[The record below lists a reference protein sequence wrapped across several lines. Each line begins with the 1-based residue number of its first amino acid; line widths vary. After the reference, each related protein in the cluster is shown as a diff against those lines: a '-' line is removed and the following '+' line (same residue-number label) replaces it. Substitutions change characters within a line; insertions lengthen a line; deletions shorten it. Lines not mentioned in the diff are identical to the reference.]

1 MPHPP
6 HAPVPSTA
14 PPQAPERPDPSR
26 HFRRFLLVNAGL
38 LLISL
43 LANLVLER
51 PVFSVVHALMLAA
64 VGVSWGIAARW
75 GWRTAKRWY
84 LAALMPYMISFAFI
98 GQIESFDI
106 LWMLLFPPIA
116 AFLVERPR
124 NLILWDTTFL
134 ALVACVFTLHWTRL
148 YPLMYTDIALGG
160 QLTALFFLAVI
171 SWFMQGYK
179 AQLADVQR
187 AFRQQLERQVD
198 DGFQQIRGL
207 NRELESTQ
215 TDLVRLLG
223 ELCEARS
230 EETGNHVARVAAYA
244 RHLATLAGLPERHVT
259 SIYQAAPLHD
269 VGKIAIPDRILN
281 KPGRLS
287 DEEFREMQ
295 AHTHL
300 GHGILKA
307 SGRPLLQAAATIA
320 HEHHERWDGNG
331 YPRGLS
337 GTGISIEGRI
347 VAIADVFDA
356 LSFRRAYKPAW
367 ADEHIRD
374 LFTAERGRQFD
385 PDLTDLFLA
394 HYADFVTLR
403 DRTR

>member
-1 MPHPP
+1 MSQPP
-6 HAPVPSTA
+6 HAPVPDTTPIQSPA
-14 PPQAPERPDPSR
+14 RPDPSR
-26 HFRRFLLVNAGL
+26 HFRRFLLVNAVL

-51 PVFSVVHALMLAA
+51 PVFSVVHTLMLAA
-64 VGVSWGIAARW
+64 VGASWGAAARW
-75 GWRTAKRWY
+75 GWRMAKRWY
-84 LAALMPYMISFAFI
+84 LTALMPYLISFAFI

-124 NLILWDTTFL
+124 SLILWDATFL
-134 ALVACVFTLHWTRL
+134 ALVTGVYTLHWTRL
-148 YPLMYTDIALGG
+148 YPLMYTDIALGA

-198 DGFQQIRGL
+198 DGLQQIRGL

-244 RHLATLAGLPERHVT
+244 RHLATLAGLPEHHVT
-259 SIYQAAPLHD
+259 SIHQAAPLHD

-281 KPGRLS
+281 KPGRLT

-295 AHTHL
+295 SHTHL

-337 GTGISIEGRI
+337 GTGISIEGRL

-356 LSFRRAYKPAW
+356 LSFKRVYKPAW
-367 ADEHIRD
+367 SDEHIRD
-374 LFTAERGRQFD
+374 LFANERGRQFD
-385 PDLTDLFLA
+385 PDLTDLFLG

-403 DRTR
+403 DRTG

>member
-1 MPHPP
+1 MTRGAG
-6 HAPVPSTA
+6 APS
-14 PPQAPERPDPSR
+14 RPDAGL
-26 HFRRFLLVNAGL
+26 HFRRFLLISAVL
-38 LLISL
+38 LVISL
-43 LANLVLER
+43 LANLIIDR
-51 PVFSVVHALMLAA
+51 PTFSLVHGLMLAA
-64 VGVSWGIAARW
+64 VALSGWIERRR
-75 GWRTAKRWY
+75 GWRVAKRWF
-84 LAALMPYMISFAFI
+84 LGALMPYFLSFAFI
-98 GQIESFDI
+98 GELQSFDI

-124 NLILWDTTFL
+124 SLIGWDAAFL
-134 ALVACVFTLHWTRL
+134 SLVTLVYTLHWTRT
-148 YPLMYTDIALGG
+148 YPLEYSDTALGS
-160 QLTALFFLAVI
+160 QLTALLFLSVL

-179 AQLADVQR
+179 ARLAEVQR
-187 AFRQQLERQVD
+187 AFRVQLEDQVD
-198 DGFQQIRGL
+198 DGLKQIRGL

-244 RHLATLAGLPERHVT
+244 RHLAWLAGLPDEHVT
-259 SIYQAAPLHD
+259 AIHQAAPLHD

-281 KPGRLS
+281 KPGRLT

-295 AHTHL
+295 SHTHL

-331 YPRGLS
+331 YPRGLAGS
-337 GTGISIEGRI
+337 AISIEGRL

-356 LSFRRAYKPAW
+356 LSFARAYKPAW
-367 ADEHIRD
+367 DDGRIRE

-385 PDLTDLFLA
+385 PRLTDLFLGN
-394 HYADFVTLR
+394 YADFIELR
-403 DRTR
+403 NGAG

>member
-1 MPHPP
+1 MSH
-6 HAPVPSTA
+6 
-14 PPQAPERPDPSR
+14 PPQAPVPGTSPTRSPARPDPNR

-43 LANLVLER
+43 LANLILER
-51 PVFSVVHALMLAA
+51 PVFSLVHALMLAA
-64 VGVSWGIAARW
+64 VATSWGVAGGW
-75 GWRTAKRWY
+75 GWRVATRWY
-84 LAALMPYMISFAFI
+84 LAALMPYLISFAFI

-124 NLILWDTTFL
+124 SLILWDATFL
-134 ALVACVFTLHWTRL
+134 ALVAGVYTLHWIRL
-148 YPLMYTDIALGG
+148 YPLMFTDLALGA

-187 AFRQQLERQVD
+187 AFRQQLEHQVD
-198 DGFQQIRGL
+198 DGLQRIRGL

-230 EETGNHVARVAAYA
+230 KETGNHVARVAAYA
-244 RHLATLAGLPERHVT
+244 RHLATLAGLPEHHVT
-259 SIYQAAPLHD
+259 SIHQAAPLHD
-269 VGKIAIPDRILN
+269 VGKIAIPDQILN
-281 KPGRLS
+281 KPGRLT
-287 DEEFREMQ
+287 DAEFREMQ

-300 GHGILKA
+300 GYGILSA

-337 GTGISIEGRI
+337 GQGISIEGRL

-356 LSFRRAYKPAW
+356 LSFERAYKPAW
-367 ADEHIRD
+367 ADERIRD
-374 LFTAERGRQFD
+374 LFITERGRQFD
-385 PDLTDLFLA
+385 PDLTDLFLG
-394 HYADFVTLR
+394 HYADFVALR
-403 DRTR
+403 DRTG

>member
-1 MPHPP
+1 MPYTKP
-6 HAPVPSTA
+6 ASPVTDTSST
-14 PPQAPERPDPSR
+14 RPDPGQ
-26 HFRRFLLVNAGL
+26 HFRRFLLVNAAL

-43 LANLVLER
+43 LANLILER
-51 PVFSVVHALMLAA
+51 PVFSLVHALMLAA
-64 VGVSWGIAARW
+64 VGISWGVAAHW
-75 GWRTAKRWY
+75 GWPVAKRWY
-84 LAALMPYMISFAFI
+84 LAALMPYLISFAFI

-124 NLILWDTTFL
+124 SLILWDATFL
-134 ALVACVFTLHWTRL
+134 ALVAGVYALHWTRL
-148 YPLMYTDIALGG
+148 YPLMYTDIALGA

-187 AFRQQLERQVD
+187 AFRQQLEQQVD
-198 DGFQQIRGL
+198 DGLAQIRGL

-230 EETGNHVARVAAYA
+230 EETGNHVARVAAYS
-244 RHLATLAGLPERHVT
+244 RHLATLAGLPEHHVT
-259 SIYQAAPLHD
+259 SIHQAAPLHD

-281 KPGRLS
+281 KPGRLT
-287 DEEFREMQ
+287 DDEFREMQ
-295 AHTHL
+295 SHTHL

-337 GTGISIEGRI
+337 GTGISIEGRL

-356 LSFRRAYKPAW
+356 LSFKRAYKPAW
-367 ADEHIRD
+367 EDTHIRE
-374 LFTAERGRQFD
+374 LFTTERGRQFD
-385 PDLTDLFLA
+385 PVLTDLFLG
-394 HYADFVTLR
+394 HYSDFVTLR
-403 DRTR
+403 DRSG

>member
-1 MPHPP
+1 MPHT
-6 HAPVPSTA
+6 PST
-14 PPQAPERPDPSR
+14 PVTDTLSTRPDAGQ
-26 HFRRFLLVNAGL
+26 HFRRFLLVNAAL

-43 LANLVLER
+43 LANLILER
-51 PVFSVVHALMLAA
+51 PVFSLVHALMLAA
-64 VGVSWGIAARW
+64 VGVSWGVAARW
-75 GWRTAKRWY
+75 GWRVAKRWY
-84 LAALMPYMISFAFI
+84 LAALMPYLISFAFI

-124 NLILWDTTFL
+124 SLILWDATFL
-134 ALVACVFTLHWTRL
+134 ALVAGVYTLHWTRL
-148 YPLMYTDIALGG
+148 YPLLYTDIALGA

-171 SWFMQGYK
+171 SWFIQGYK
-179 AQLADVQR
+179 AQLADMQR

-198 DGFQQIRGL
+198 DGLQQIRGL

-244 RHLATLAGLPERHVT
+244 RHLATLANLPEHHV
-259 SIYQAAPLHD
+259 ILIHQAAPLHD
-269 VGKIAIPDRILN
+269 VGKIAVPDRILN
-281 KPGRLS
+281 KPGRLT

-295 AHTHL
+295 AHTHR
-300 GHGILKA
+300 GHDILKA
-307 SGRPLLQAAATIA
+307 SGRSLLQAAATIA
-320 HEHHERWDGNG
+320 HEHHERWDGKG

-337 GTGISIEGRI
+337 GTGISIEGRL

-356 LSFRRAYKPAW
+356 LSFKRVYKPAW
-367 ADEHIRD
+367 EDERIRH
-374 LFTAERGRQFD
+374 LFATERGRQFD
-385 PDLTDLFLA
+385 PDLTDLFLD

-403 DRTR
+403 DRSG

>member
-1 MPHPP
+1 MTRAMP
-6 HAPVPSTA
+6 
-14 PPQAPERPDPSR
+14 RPSR
-26 HFRRFLLVNAGL
+26 HDRPSGPDDGLHFRRFLLVSAAL

-43 LANLVLER
+43 LANLIIDR
-51 PVFSVVHALMLAA
+51 PVFSLMHGLMLAA
-64 VGVSWGIAARW
+64 VGWSGWIERLW
-75 GWRTAKRWY
+75 GWRVARRW
-84 LAALMPYMISFAFI
+84 LLGALMPYLLSFAFI
-98 GQIESFDI
+98 GELQSFDI

-124 NLILWDTTFL
+124 SLIAWDAGFL
-134 ALVACVFTLHWTRL
+134 SLVTLVYSLHWARI
-148 YPLMYTDIALGG
+148 YPLDYSDIALGS
-160 QLTALFFLAVI
+160 QLTALLFLAVL

-179 AQLADVQR
+179 ARLTEMQR
-187 AFRQQLERQVD
+187 AFQTRLQGQVD
-198 DGFQQIRGL
+198 DGLRQIRGL

-244 RHLATLAGLPERHVT
+244 RRLAQLAGLSDAHAT
-259 SIYQAAPLHD
+259 TIHQAAPLHD

-281 KPGRLS
+281 KPGRLT

-295 AHTHL
+295 SHTHL
-300 GHGILKA
+300 GHDILAA
-307 SGRPLLQAAATIA
+307 SGRQLLQAAAIIA

-337 GTGISIEGRI
+337 GEAISIEGRL

-356 LSFRRAYKPAW
+356 LSFERSYKPAW
-367 ADEHIRD
+367 EDERIRE
-374 LFTAERGRQFD
+374 LFVAERGRQFD
-385 PDLTDLFLA
+385 PALTDLFLGN
-394 HYADFVTLR
+394 YAEFTRLR
-403 DRTR
+403 DGLG

>member
-1 MPHPP
+1 MSQPSY
-6 HAPVPSTA
+6 ASVPDTA
-14 PPQAPERPDPSR
+14 PTRSPARPDAGR
-26 HFRRFLLVNAGL
+26 HFRRFLLVNAAL

-51 PVFSVVHALMLAA
+51 PAFSLAHALMLAA
-64 VGVSWGIAARW
+64 VSASWAVAAGW
-75 GWRTAKRWY
+75 GWRVAKRWY
-84 LAALMPYMISFAFI
+84 LAALMPYLISFAFI

-124 NLILWDTTFL
+124 SLILWDATFL
-134 ALVACVFTLHWTRL
+134 ALVAGVYTLHWTRL
-148 YPLMYTDIALGG
+148 YPLMYTDIALGA
-160 QLTALFFLAVI
+160 QVTALFFLAVI

-198 DGFQQIRGL
+198 DGLQQIRGL

-244 RHLATLAGLPERHVT
+244 RHLATLAGLPEHHVT
-259 SIYQAAPLHD
+259 AIHQAAPLHD

-281 KPGRLS
+281 KPGRLT
-287 DEEFREMQ
+287 DDEFREMQ
-295 AHTHL
+295 SHTHL

-337 GTGISIEGRI
+337 GTGISIEGRL

-356 LSFRRAYKPAW
+356 LSFKRAYKPAW
-367 ADEHIRD
+367 EDTHIRE
-374 LFTAERGRQFD
+374 LFTTERGRQFD
-385 PDLTDLFLA
+385 PGLTDLFLG

-403 DRTR
+403 DRAG

>member
-1 MPHPP
+1 MTRGAG
-6 HAPVPSTA
+6 APS
-14 PPQAPERPDPSR
+14 RPDAGL
-26 HFRRFLLVNAGL
+26 HFRRFLLISAVL
-38 LLISL
+38 LVISL
-43 LANLVLER
+43 LANLIIDR
-51 PVFSVVHALMLAA
+51 PTFSLVHGLMLAA
-64 VGVSWGIAARW
+64 VALSGWIERRR
-75 GWRTAKRWY
+75 GWRVAKRWF
-84 LAALMPYMISFAFI
+84 LGALMPYLLSFAFI
-98 GQIESFDI
+98 GELQSFDI

-124 NLILWDTTFL
+124 SLIGWDAAFL
-134 ALVACVFTLHWTRL
+134 SLVTLVYTLHWTRI
-148 YPLMYTDIALGG
+148 YPLEYSDTALGS
-160 QLTALFFLAVI
+160 QLTALLFLSVL

-179 AQLADVQR
+179 ARLAEVQR
-187 AFRQQLERQVD
+187 AFRAQLEGQVD
-198 DGFQQIRGL
+198 DGLKQIRGL

-244 RHLATLAGLPERHVT
+244 RHLAWLAGLPDEHVT
-259 SIYQAAPLHD
+259 AIHQAAPLHD

-281 KPGRLS
+281 KPGRLT

-295 AHTHL
+295 SHTHL

-331 YPRGLS
+331 YPRSLAGS
-337 GTGISIEGRI
+337 AISIEGRL

-356 LSFRRAYKPAW
+356 LSFARAYKPAW
-367 ADEHIRD
+367 DDGRIRE
-374 LFTAERGRQFD
+374 LFTAERGRHFD
-385 PDLTDLFLA
+385 PRLTDLFLGN
-394 HYADFVTLR
+394 YADFIELR
-403 DRTR
+403 NATG

>member
-1 MPHPP
+1 MTHQPTEPADGTETRPP
-6 HAPVPSTA
+6 
-14 PPQAPERPDPSR
+14 RPDAGQ
-26 HFRRFLLVNAGL
+26 HFRRFLLISAAL
-38 LLISL
+38 LVISL
-43 LANLVLER
+43 FANLVIDR
-51 PVFSVVHALMLAA
+51 PVFSLVHGLMLAA
-64 VGVSWGIAARW
+64 VGIIGGVERYW
-75 GWRTAKRWY
+75 GWRVAKRWF
-84 LAALMPYMISFAFI
+84 LGALMPYFLSFAFI
-98 GQIESFDI
+98 GELQSFDI

-124 NLILWDTTFL
+124 SLIGWDAAFL
-134 ALVACVFTLHWTRL
+134 MLVTLAYSLHWTRI
-148 YPLMYTDIALGG
+148 YPLDYSDVALGS
-160 QLTALFFLAVI
+160 QLTALFFLAVL

-179 AQLADVQR
+179 ARLAEVQQ
-187 AFRQQLERQVD
+187 AFQAQLEDQVD
-198 DGFQQIRGL
+198 DGLRQIRGL

-244 RHLATLAGLPERHVT
+244 RHLAHLAGLPDEHVT
-259 SIYQAAPLHD
+259 AIHQAAPLHD

-281 KPGRLS
+281 KPGRLT

-295 AHTHL
+295 SHTHL

-331 YPRGLS
+331 YPRGLA
-337 GTGISIEGRI
+337 GEAISIEGRL

-356 LSFRRAYKPAW
+356 LSFERSYKPAW
-367 ADEHIRD
+367 EDERIRE
-374 LFTAERGRQFD
+374 LFAAERGRQFD
-385 PDLTDLFLA
+385 PALTELFLGN
-394 HYADFVTLR
+394 YAAFIRLR
-403 DRTR
+403 DGLG

>member
-1 MPHPP
+1 MPNT
-6 HAPVPSTA
+6 PSPIAADTSIA
-14 PPQAPERPDPSR
+14 RPDPGL
-26 HFRRFLLVNAGL
+26 HFRRFLLINAVL

-43 LANLVLER
+43 VANLVIER
-51 PVFSVVHALMLAA
+51 PLFSLVHALMLAA
-64 VGVSWGIAARW
+64 VAMTWGVALRW
-75 GWRTAKRWY
+75 GWRVAKRWY
-84 LAALMPYMISFAFI
+84 LAALMPYLISFAFI
-98 GQIESFDI
+98 GEIESFDI

-124 NLILWDTTFL
+124 SLILWDATFL
-134 ALVACVFTLHWTRL
+134 ALVAGVYTLHWARL
-148 YPLMYTDIALGG
+148 YPLMYTDIALGA

-187 AFRQQLERQVD
+187 AFRQQLEHQVD
-198 DGFQQIRGL
+198 DGLAQIRGL

-244 RHLATLAGLPERHVT
+244 RHLATLAGLPAHHVT
-259 SIYQAAPLHD
+259 SIHQAAPLHD

-281 KPGRLS
+281 KPGRLT

-320 HEHHERWDGNG
+320 HEHHEHWNGNG

-337 GTGISIEGRI
+337 GTGISIEGRL

-356 LSFRRAYKPAW
+356 LSFKRAYKPAW
-367 ADEHIRD
+367 ADERIRN
-374 LFTAERGRQFD
+374 LFTTERGRQFD
-385 PDLTDLFLA
+385 PDLTDLFLD
-394 HYADFVTLR
+394 HYADFVALR
-403 DRTR
+403 DRTG

>member
-1 MPHPP
+1 MPNTSSTV
-6 HAPVPSTA
+6 ATDSSRGPSMA
-14 PPQAPERPDPSR
+14 QPDPGL
-26 HFRRFLLVNAGL
+26 HFRRFLVVNAVL

-43 LANLVLER
+43 LANLVIER
-51 PVFSVVHALMLAA
+51 PAFSLAHALMLAA
-64 VGVSWGIAARW
+64 VMVSWGVAARR
-75 GWRTAKRWY
+75 GWRVAKRWY
-84 LAALMPYMISFAFI
+84 LGALMPYLLSFAFL
-98 GQIESFDI
+98 GELESFDI

-124 NLILWDTTFL
+124 SLILWDASFL
-134 ALVACVFTLHWTRL
+134 GLVAGVYSLHWTGL
-148 YPLMYTDIALGG
+148 YPLMYTNIALGA

-179 AQLADVQR
+179 AQLAEVQQ

-198 DGFQQIRGL
+198 DGLRQIRGL

-244 RHLATLAGLPERHVT
+244 RHLATLAGLPEHRVT
-259 SIYQAAPLHD
+259 SIHQAAPLHD

-281 KPGRLS
+281 KPGRLT

-295 AHTHL
+295 SHTHL
-300 GHGILKA
+300 GHGILSA
-307 SGRPLLQAAATIA
+307 SGRPLLQTAATIA

-331 YPRGLS
+331 YPRGLA
-337 GTGISIEGRI
+337 GEAISIEGRV

-356 LSFRRAYKPAW
+356 LSFARAYKPAW
-367 ADEHIRD
+367 EDGAIRE
-374 LFTAERGRQFD
+374 LFGKERGRQFD
-385 PDLTDLFLA
+385 PALTDLFLDR
-394 HYADFVTLR
+394 YEEFVALR
-403 DRTR
+403 ERG

>member
-1 MPHPP
+1 MSQPP
-6 HAPVPSTA
+6 HAPVPDTTPIQSPA
-14 PPQAPERPDPSR
+14 RPDPSR
-26 HFRRFLLVNAGL
+26 HFRRFLLVNAVL

-64 VGVSWGIAARW
+64 VGASWGAAARW
-75 GWRTAKRWY
+75 GWRMAKRWY
-84 LAALMPYMISFAFI
+84 LAALMPYLISFAFI

-124 NLILWDTTFL
+124 SLILWDATFL
-134 ALVACVFTLHWTRL
+134 ALVTGVYTLHWTRL
-148 YPLMYTDIALGG
+148 FPLMYTDIALGA

-198 DGFQQIRGL
+198 DGLQQIRGL

-244 RHLATLAGLPERHVT
+244 RHLATLAGLPEHHVT
-259 SIYQAAPLHD
+259 SIHQAAPLHD

-281 KPGRLS
+281 KPGRLT

-295 AHTHL
+295 SHTHL

-337 GTGISIEGRI
+337 GTGISIEGRL

-356 LSFRRAYKPAW
+356 LSFKRVYKPAW
-367 ADEHIRD
+367 SDENIRD
-374 LFTAERGRQFD
+374 LFANERGRQFD
-385 PDLTDLFLA
+385 PDLTDLFLG
-394 HYADFVTLR
+394 HYADFIALR
-403 DRTR
+403 DRTG